1 MKMEK
6 KSNYMPTI
14 YIAGKITNNPD
25 YKEMFNGAEHIL
37 STHGFKVLNPAVFPL
52 GLTYKQYIKLGLS
65 MLMEAD
71 YICMLPG
78 SEDSPGAQF
87 EKHYAELVGMPIIEF

>member
-1 MKMEK
+1 
-6 KSNYMPTI
+6 
-14 YIAGKITNNPD
+14 
-25 YKEMFNGAEHIL
+25 
-37 STHGFKVLNPAVFPL
+37 
-52 GLTYKQYIKLGLS
+52 